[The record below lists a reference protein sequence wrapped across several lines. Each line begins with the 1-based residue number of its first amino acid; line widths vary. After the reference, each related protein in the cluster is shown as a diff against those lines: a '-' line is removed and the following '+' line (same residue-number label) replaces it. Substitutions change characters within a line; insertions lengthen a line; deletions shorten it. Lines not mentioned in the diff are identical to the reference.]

1 MASYPLEAQIHSLSL
16 ISNAAFD
23 LQESSYDQLQ
33 TVTTTIVTNCLAD
46 LIIQGCIGDWT
57 IVWGPKVF
65 TNNQTAAKV
74 VADNTMMLVYNQS
87 SNQFV
92 VGIAGTNAVSMY
104 GWFQEDFGVN
114 TLVEWSKIVNKNI
127 NIPVVF
133 VPVIAGGTYLGLQN
147 LLAMEVSGVTMLSAL
162 NTYVQENKI
171 TGATVNVAGH
181 SLGGALTPV
190 MAMYMQDTQATWNTV
205 SGSITTI
212 AAWPTA
218 GPTPGNVDFA
228 TYVAKH
234 MGANYVS
241 RYNPID
247 VVPQA
252 WMYSSMENIPGIYP
266 QIQAPEPQAP
276 YYTTMGLLTLSANLR
291 AINTSDGIRTD
302 YQQIQPWNQLT
313 GCQFDTNTDNTAK
326 IEANVL
332 NVYATGNLAP
342 YKPYFKAFYEFICQL
357 GYQHTTAY
365 NDPLGITAV
374 AAEMK
379 IVKQNATN
387 ETDDVRRVN
396 NISAALSKYYGMS
409 NINVASLA
417 AAQTQTA
424 SQEAEAVA

>member
-1 MASYPLEAQIHSLSL
+1 MGTYPLEAQIHSLSL
-16 ISNAAFD
+16 VANAAFD
-23 LQESSYDQLQ
+23 LQEPSYSQLQ
-33 TVTTTIVTNCLAD
+33 TLTTTIVTNCLAD
-46 LIIQGCIGDWT
+46 PIIQGCIGNWT
-57 IVWGPKVF
+57 IVWGPQVF

-127 NIPVVF
+127 NIPIVF

-162 NTYVQENKI
+162 NTYVQQNNI
-171 TGATVNVAGH
+171 TGATINVAGH
-181 SLGGALTPV
+181 SLGGALAPV

-228 TYVAKH
+228 NYVAKH

-247 VVPQA
+247 VIPQA

-266 QIQAPEPQAP
+266 QITAPEAQSPD
-276 YYTTMGLLTLSANLR
+276 YTSMGLLTLSANLR
-291 AINTSDGIRTD
+291 AINTSDAIRTD

-313 GCQFDTNTDNTAK
+313 GSAFDTTTDDNAVT
-326 IEANVL
+326 EATLL
-332 NVYATGNLAP
+332 NVYATGNLAQ
-342 YKPYFKAFYEFICQL
+342 YKPYFKAFYQFLMQM
-357 GYQHTTAY
+357 GFQHTTAY
-365 NDPLGITAV
+365 DTLLGITAV

-379 IVKQNATN
+379 VVKDNATGTT
-387 ETDDVRRVN
+387 EDARRMDN
-396 NISAALSKYYGMS
+396 LSMALSKYYGM
-409 NINVASLA
+409 NNLNVASIK
-417 AAQTQTA
+417 TA
-424 SQEAEAVA
+424 SKEAEAVA